1 VRHQMTQHQQRFVQ
15 ALLAHGNI
23 TKAAEAVGIS
33 KRTALRYMKDDN
45 VRKMLVELQQETLRA
60 VCQKALDEMMRAL
73 SVLVDIASD
82 ATTPAPARVSAA
94 RTIID
99 AATKLYD
106 VANLSERVRT
116 LEQKILGV
124 LNNENGQTGAA
135 DRET

>member
-60 VCQKALDEMMRAL
+60 VCQRALDEMMHAL
-73 SVLVDIASD
+73 SVLVDIAND
-82 ATTPAPARVSAA
+82 ITAPHSARVSAA

>member
-124 LNNENGQTGAA
+124 LKNENGQTGAT
-135 DRET
+135 DREA